1 MQVFENATPAVGSWE
16 MRRHLGPL
24 AKELFIACRPDRMEE
39 DIVSQTNSV
48 YAALFNA
55 IQQEGGST
63 EHVLHETVFFRNIR
77 RDLELSRKTSAQAM
91 NSLSGNAFYAP
102 ASTLIQ
108 QAPVDQ
114 SFAIELLAYVLIP
127 EAGPEVTREIT
138 SPLQQTGRV
147 FLLGGRKHVLLA
159 NICGLPGNSEEEA
172 YSMFQAAGTLL
183 KTENLS
189 FRDVARTWIHL
200 RNIDCDYGGLNSG
213 RTRFFREQG
222 LGLPPASTGIGGAPP
237 IQTRTMCLSLYAI
250 EQTEAV
256 AQPMSTPTLNEAWL
270 YGADFSRGM
279 KIEGPN
285 GITLFISG
293 TASVDERGRTVHRG
307 DFEAQVER
315 MILNISTLLEK
326 QESSWS
332 DVVSA
337 ITYLKNP
344 ADAPSLDNIL
354 TRKGIRGFP
363 NVLVH
368 APVCRPDLLCEMEAI
383 AKFPLS

>member
-1 MQVFENATPAVGSWE
+1 
-16 MRRHLGPL
+16 
-24 AKELFIACRPDRMEE
+24 
-39 DIVSQTNSV
+39 
-48 YAALFNA
+48 
-55 IQQEGGST
+55 
-63 EHVLHETVFFRNIR
+63 
-77 RDLELSRKTSAQAM
+77 
-91 NSLSGNAFYAP
+91 
-102 ASTLIQ
+102 
-108 QAPVDQ
+108 
-114 SFAIELLAYVLIP
+114 
-127 EAGPEVTREIT
+127 
-138 SPLQQTGRV
+138 
-147 FLLGGRKHVLLA
+147 
-159 NICGLPGNSEEEA
+159 
-172 YSMFQAAGTLL
+172 
-183 KTENLS
+183 
-189 FRDVARTWIHL
+189 
-200 RNIDCDYGGLNSG
+200 
-213 RTRFFREQG
+213 
-222 LGLPPASTGIGGAPP
+222 
-237 IQTRTMCLSLYAI
+237 
-250 EQTEAV
+250 
-256 AQPMSTPTLNEAWL
+256 
-270 YGADFSRGM
+270 M